1 MGQFR
6 DKNSFSESE
15 EASQVAGA
23 VLSSGEP
30 SVEPG
35 CMLLACGPADE
46 PSGLLIGCSALRRSC
61 D

>member
-23 VLSSGEP
+23 V
-30 SVEPG
+30 SVEVISSLNDMEERPG
-35 CMLLACGPADE
+35 RSRGARGMLGPK
-46 PSGLLIGCSALRRSC
+46 
-61 D
+61 